1 MPSGFPSSHERQAS
15 LNLLP
20 VAPSYL
26 VTLGKK
32 AFSSSCHGDLELS
45 PAVTEAEGAA
55 GCRLPGRGSPPA
67 QAGPRRP
74 LRHRAATPNSLW
86 GVAGPPAPPLAAGFG
101 LPASAMLETRPHRV
115 PPREPEPQRAA
126 AACARQPRWL
136 RMPGS
141 PPCFLFQVSPQG
153 RSHRHGLTNVCV
165 WRIGIKG
172 NSEIRLTRTQGD
184 V

>member
-86 GVAGPPAPPLAAGFG
+86 GAAGPPAPPLAAGFG

-115 PPREPEPQRAA
+115 P
-126 AACARQPRWL
+126 
-136 RMPGS
+136 S
-141 PPCFLFQVSPQG
+141 PASL
-153 RSHRHGLTNVCV
+153 SHRRLQLHVHGSLDGSGCQGARPASCSKCPRRGGHTATDSRTCVCGESV
-165 WRIGIKG
+165 
-172 NSEIRLTRTQGD
+172 
-184 V
+184 

>member
-55 GCRLPGRGSPPA
+55 GCRLLGRGSPPA

-86 GVAGPPAPPLAAGFG
+86 GAAGPPHPHWRR
-101 LPASAMLETRPHRV
+101 ASGSQHRRCWRPG
-115 PPREPEPQRAA
+115 PT
-126 AACARQPRWL
+126 
-136 RMPGS
+136 GS
-141 PPCFLFQVSPQG
+141 PPASL
-153 RSHRHGLTNVCV
+153 SHRRLQLHVHGSLDGSGCQGARPASCSKCPRRGGHTATDSRTCVCGESV
-165 WRIGIKG
+165 
-172 NSEIRLTRTQGD
+172 
-184 V
+184 